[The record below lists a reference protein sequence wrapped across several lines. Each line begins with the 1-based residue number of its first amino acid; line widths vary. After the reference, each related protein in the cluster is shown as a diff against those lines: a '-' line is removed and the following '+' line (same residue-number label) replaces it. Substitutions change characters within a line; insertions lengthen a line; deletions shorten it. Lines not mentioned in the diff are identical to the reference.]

1 MHSGQAT
8 RGSFAMAVREYQTTF
23 ELLPDVVNVLN
34 EIRDADSGSRVHQA
48 VCGPSF
54 LDIIVI
60 VLQME
65 ALERHIAAC
74 QALIDRLPVVCSD
87 PAEQMQSL
95 AMLRDVLESKRSA
108 PLSVWCCGN
117 VPVGWMVCL
126 LCLMSPSLHAIQHW
140 LGDLVF
146 ACVYQTRLSSSS

>member
-1 MHSGQAT
+1 MRSGQAT

-54 LDIIVI
+54 LDIVVI
-60 VLQME
+60 LVLQME

-74 QALIDRLPVVCSD
+74 QALIDRLPVLCSD

-108 PLSVWCCGN
+108 PLSLVLWQ
-117 VPVGWMVCL
+117 
-126 LCLMSPSLHAIQHW
+126 HACW
-140 LGDLVF
+140 LDGVSVVSGVSTITCDATL
-146 ACVYQTRLSSSS
+146 AQ